1 MDDKS
6 TDRKRE
12 KCFYIDGSGGTG
24 KTFLYNALY
33 YMLKSEKK
41 NVACVAWTGIA
52 AILLPYGTT
61 AHKTFGLPLTLQEEG
76 TIFTNATM
84 KKKIQS
90 IDVFIWDECSMIP
103 KIALELIDRT
113 LKDIMEDALPFG
125 GKTIILGGDFRQVLP
140 IVKRGGKQQII
151 EETIKYSTLWSIFE
165 KLSLKKN
172 MRAKEDAAKF
182 SEWLLNIGIDTADAA
197 LDEEAIL
204 RYPMEYLNGLTP
216 SSLPPHNL
224 QLKVGAIV
232 MSLRNLSISDGLCNG
247 TRLVVREIHSRILIG
262 ELLIGERKGQIVE
275 IPRMKLDT
283 RGDTDMPFIL
293 HRRQFPVRATLGAI
307 VRYNAEDQVDRN
319 PIPTKH

>member
-1 MDDKS
+1 MDNKS
-6 TDRKRE
+6 TDRKQE

-61 AHKTFGLPLTLQEEG
+61 AHKTFGLPLTLQKEG

-90 IDVFIWDECSMIP
+90 IVVFIWDECSMIP

-113 LKDIMEDALPFG
+113 LKDIMEDASPFG
-125 GKTIILGGDFRQVLP
+125 GKTIILGGDFGQVLP

-182 SEWLLNIGIDTADAA
+182 SEWLLNIGNGEVELFVPEKEIQSNNLIDDLYPRNLPLDELTNRAILAPLNVEVNQLNTEILRRMDANIFESKSIDYATLQGIDTADAA
-197 LDEEAIL
+197 LDEEATL
-204 RYPMEYLNGLTP
+204 RYPIEYLNGLT
-216 SSLPPHNL
+216 L
-224 QLKVGAIV
+224 
-232 MSLRNLSISDGLCNG
+232 
-247 TRLVVREIHSRILIG
+247 
-262 ELLIGERKGQIVE
+262 
-275 IPRMKLDT
+275 
-283 RGDTDMPFIL
+283 
-293 HRRQFPVRATLGAI
+293 
-307 VRYNAEDQVDRN
+307 
-319 PIPTKH
+319 